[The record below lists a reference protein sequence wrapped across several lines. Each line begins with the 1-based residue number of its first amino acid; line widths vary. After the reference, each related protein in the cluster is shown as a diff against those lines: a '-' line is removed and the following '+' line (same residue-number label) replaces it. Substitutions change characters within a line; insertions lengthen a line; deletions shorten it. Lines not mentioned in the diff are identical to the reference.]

1 VETPGAFRW
10 TCMEQFVG
18 KVLSGGA
25 NRIRDNGLQRRR

>member
-1 VETPGAFRW
+1 
-10 TCMEQFVG
+10 MEQFVG